1 MIFDAEQSFSLP
13 YPGPHEAALAFLRDP
28 QRSLGRVTF
37 LQNVRVSESI
47 VRAEMLVQVPMMGT
61 LTLPFESELIL
72 TNDGA
77 HLTPR
82 TLESQAWAEVGG
94 SGAVQGTTLD
104 YRFAF
109 RVHVDMPTAEKWGGA
124 AFEKMFH
131 ATARRTLE
139 RLAKEFPDGVRAAM
153 P

>member
-1 MIFDAEQSFSLP
+1 MIFDAEQSFSLT
-13 YPGPHEAALAFLRDP
+13 YPGPREAALAFLRDP
-28 QRSLGRVTF
+28 QRSLGRVAF
-37 LQNVRVSESI
+37 LRDVRVTGSL

-61 LTLPFESELIL
+61 LTLPFESEL
-72 TNDGA
+72 TATDDGA
-77 HLTPR
+77 VLTPR
-82 TLESQAWAEVGG
+82 PLAGQAWAEVAG
-94 SGAVQGTTLD
+94 SGTVRDTTLD

-109 RVHVDMPTAEKWGGA
+109 RVHVDMPSAEKWGGA

-139 RLAKEFPDGVRAAM
+139 RLAREFPDGVRAAM